1 MNKQA
6 MLALMETNTQTK
18 REKFIKTKK
27 NYKRAPLMP
36 VHLRVMVAVILGQI
50 ACGYALG
57 ISGTA
62 LSNAANYIQISDL
75 WTGLI
80 GAGALIG
87 LAGSLIIGRLSDKIG
102 RRRMLMIN
110 MYILAGLTL
119 LHLLTANLLLTF
131 IIRIGI
137 GLMIAVDYT
146 VGNALLTEWLP
157 KGEDSKRQSH
167 LLIYWTIGFILSYIA
182 GTFITGFGSYTW
194 QLILA
199 TGAIPAL
206 ITALFRSFFPL
217 PASPTWLASKGK
229 VKKASKVIRKHMG
242 KKWRLPK
249 RFLKKKKN
257 KQPKD
262 ISWRILFSKKYLR
275 RTLVGGIF
283 YACQAFSFFGISI
296 FLPILLQSMNVTDS
310 NISGIIYNGGMFVG
324 VLLGTFIFNK
334 ISRRAFLVGNFLTSA
349 ILIGILALV
358 PGLNSLVKLT
368 IFTIFAIILS
378 SGLVLD
384 YPYPTELFD
393 IKVRGTGVGT
403 CITISRFGAAAGTF
417 LLPVLTNVG
426 GAQLAMIVCGIV
438 LLFAFVVCLIWAPE
452 TSPKFIKKTENN

>member
-1 MNKQA
+1 
-6 MLALMETNTQTK
+6 
-18 REKFIKTKK
+18 
-27 NYKRAPLMP
+27 MP
-36 VHLRVMVAVILGQI
+36 VHLRVMIAVVLGQNSLWLCI
-50 ACGYALG
+50 RY
-57 ISGTA
+57 SGTA
-62 LSNAANYIQISDL
+62 LSNAAKYINISDL

-80 GAGALIG
+80 GAGSLIG
-87 LAGSLIIGRLSDKIG
+87 LAGSLLIRRLSDKIG
-102 RRRMLMIN
+102 RRKLLMIN

-146 VGNALLTEWLP
+146 VGNSLLTEWLP
-157 KGEDSKRQSH
+157 KGEGSKRQSH

-182 GTFITGFGSYTW
+182 GTLITGFGAYTW
-194 QLILA
+194 QVILA
-199 TGAIPAL
+199 TGAVPAI

-229 VKKASKVIRKHMG
+229 VKKANKIISKHMG
-242 KKWRLPK
+242 RKWRLPK
-249 RFLKKKKN
+249 RFMKKKK
-257 KQPKD
+257 KTPKN
-262 ISWRILFSKKYLR
+262 ISWAILFSKKYLR

-296 FLPILLQSMNVTDS
+296 FLPILLSSMNITDS
-310 NISGIIYNGGMFVG
+310 NISGIIYNGGMFVD
-324 VLLGTFIFNK
+324 VLF
-334 ISRRAFLVGNFLTSA
+334 
-349 ILIGILALV
+349 GILALV
-358 PGLNSLVKLT
+358 PGLNSMVKLT

-417 LLPVLTNVG
+417 LLSVLTNVG
-426 GAQLAMIVCGIV
+426 GAKLAMLVCAIV
-438 LLFAFVVCLIWAPE
+438 LLFAFIVCLIWAPE
-452 TSPKFIKKTENN
+452 TLPKFMKKEQKTE

>member
-1 MNKQA
+1 MDKQA
-6 MLALMETNTQTK
+6 VLALMENNTQTT
-18 REKFIKTKK
+18 REKIIKTKK

-36 VHLRVMVAVILGQI
+36 VHLRVMIAVVLGQI

-62 LSNAANYIQISDL
+62 LSNAAKYINISDL

-80 GAGALIG
+80 GAGSLIG
-87 LAGSLIIGRLSDKIG
+87 LAGSLLIGRLSDKIG
-102 RRRMLMIN
+102 RRKLLMIN

-182 GTFITGFGSYTW
+182 GTLITGFGAYTW
-194 QLILA
+194 QVILA
-199 TGAIPAL
+199 TGAVPAI

-229 VKKASKVIRKHMG
+229 VKKANKIISKHMG
-242 KKWRLPK
+242 RKWRLPK
-249 RFLKKKKN
+249 RFMKKKK
-257 KQPKD
+257 KTPKN
-262 ISWRILFSKKYLR
+262 ISWAILFSKKYLR

-296 FLPILLQSMNVTDS
+296 FLPILLSSMNITDS

-324 VLLGTFIFNK
+324 VLFGIFIFNR

-349 ILIGILALV
+349 VLIGILALV
-358 PGLNSLVKLT
+358 PGLDSMVKLT

-417 LLPVLTNVG
+417 LLPVLTNIG
-426 GAQLAMIVCGIV
+426 GAKLAMLVCAIV
-438 LLFAFVVCLIWAPE
+438 LLFAFIVCLIWAPE
-452 TSPKFIKKTENN
+452 TSPKFMKKEQKTE

>member
-1 MNKQA
+1 
-6 MLALMETNTQTK
+6 
-18 REKFIKTKK
+18 
-27 NYKRAPLMP
+27 MP
-36 VHLRVMVAVILGQI
+36 VHLRVMIAVVLGQI

-62 LSNAANYIQISDL
+62 LSNVAKYINISNL

-80 GAGALIG
+80 GAGSLIG
-87 LAGSLIIGRLSDKIG
+87 LAGSLLIG
-102 RRRMLMIN
+102 RRKLLMIN

-146 VGNALLTEWLP
+146 VGNSLLTEWLP
-157 KGEDSKRQSH
+157 KGEGSKRQSH

-182 GTFITGFGSYTW
+182 GTLITGFSAYTW
-194 QLILA
+194 QVILA
-199 TGAIPAL
+199 TGAVPAI

-229 VKKASKVIRKHMG
+229 VKKANKIISKHMG
-242 KKWRLPK
+242 RKWRLPK
-249 RFLKKKKN
+249 RFMKKKK
-257 KQPKD
+257 KTPKN
-262 ISWRILFSKKYLR
+262 ISWAILFSKKYLR

-296 FLPILLQSMNVTDS
+296 FLPILLSSMNITDS
-310 NISGIIYNGGMFVG
+310 NISGIIYNGGMFVDA
-324 VLLGTFIFNK
+324 LF
-334 ISRRAFLVGNFLTSA
+334 
-349 ILIGILALV
+349 GILALV
-358 PGLNSLVKLT
+358 PGLNSMVKLT

-417 LLPVLTNVG
+417 LLSVLTNVG
-426 GAQLAMIVCGIV
+426 GAKLAMLVCAIV
-438 LLFAFVVCLIWAPE
+438 LLFAFIVCLIWAPE
-452 TSPKFIKKTENN
+452 TLPKFMKKEQKTE

>member
-1 MNKQA
+1 MDKQA
-6 MLALMETNTQTK
+6 VLALMENNTQTT
-18 REKFIKTKK
+18 REKIIKTKK

-36 VHLRVMVAVILGQI
+36 VHLRVMIAVVLGQI

-62 LSNAANYIQISDL
+62 LSNAAKYINISDL

-80 GAGALIG
+80 GAGSLIG
-87 LAGSLIIGRLSDKIG
+87 LAGSLLIGRLFDKIG
-102 RRRMLMIN
+102 RRKLLMIN

-119 LHLLTANLLLTF
+119 LYLLTANLLLTF

-167 LLIYWTIGFILSYIA
+167 LLIYWIIGFILSYIA
-182 GTFITGFGSYTW
+182 GTLITGFGAYTW
-194 QLILA
+194 QVILA
-199 TGAIPAL
+199 TGAVPAI

-229 VKKASKVIRKHMG
+229 VKKANKIISKHMG
-242 KKWRLPK
+242 RKWRLPK
-249 RFLKKKKN
+249 RFMKKKK
-257 KQPKD
+257 KTPKN
-262 ISWRILFSKKYLR
+262 ISWAILFSKKYLR

-296 FLPILLQSMNVTDS
+296 FLPILLSSMNITDS

-324 VLLGTFIFNK
+324 VLF
-334 ISRRAFLVGNFLTSA
+334 
-349 ILIGILALV
+349 GILALV
-358 PGLNSLVKLT
+358 PGLNSMVKLT

-417 LLPVLTNVG
+417 LLSVLTNVG
-426 GAQLAMIVCGIV
+426 GAKLAMLVCAIV
-438 LLFAFVVCLIWAPE
+438 LLFAFIVCLIWAPE
-452 TSPKFIKKTENN
+452 TSPKFMKKEQKTE

>member
-1 MNKQA
+1 MDKQA
-6 MLALMETNTQTK
+6 LLALMENNTQTT
-18 REKFIKTKK
+18 REKIIKTKK

-36 VHLRVMVAVILGQI
+36 IHLRVMSAVVLGQI

-62 LSNAANYIQISDL
+62 LSNVAKYINISDL

-80 GAGALIG
+80 GAGSLIG
-87 LAGSLIIGRLSDKIG
+87 LAGSLLIGRLSDKIG
-102 RRRMLMIN
+102 RRKLLMIN
-110 MYILAGLTL
+110 MYIFAGLTL
-119 LHLLTANLLLTF
+119 FHLLTANLLLTF

-182 GTFITGFGSYTW
+182 GTLITGFGAYTW
-194 QLILA
+194 QVILA
-199 TGAIPAL
+199 TGAVPAI

-229 VKKASKVIRKHMG
+229 VKKANKIISKHMG
-242 KKWRLPK
+242 RKWRLPK
-249 RFLKKKKN
+249 RFMKKKK
-257 KQPKD
+257 KTPKN
-262 ISWRILFSKKYLR
+262 ISWAILFSKKYLR

-296 FLPILLQSMNVTDS
+296 FLPILLSSTNITDS

-324 VLLGTFIFNK
+324 VLFGIFIFNR

-349 ILIGILALV
+349 VLIGILALF
-358 PGLNSLVKLT
+358 PGLDSMVKLT

-417 LLPVLTNVG
+417 LLPVLTNIG
-426 GAQLAMIVCGIV
+426 GAKLAMLVCAIV
-438 LLFAFVVCLIWAPE
+438 LLFAFIVCLIWAPE
-452 TSPKFIKKTENN
+452 TSPKFMKKEQKTE

>member
-1 MNKQA
+1 MDKQA
-6 MLALMETNTQTK
+6 VLALMENNTQTT
-18 REKFIKTKK
+18 REKIIKTKK

-36 VHLRVMVAVILGQI
+36 VHLRVMIAVVLGQI

-62 LSNAANYIQISDL
+62 LSNAAKYINISDL

-80 GAGALIG
+80 GAGSLIG
-87 LAGSLIIGRLSDKIG
+87 LAGSLLIGRLSDKIG
-102 RRRMLMIN
+102 RRKLLMIN

-182 GTFITGFGSYTW
+182 GTLITGFGAYTW
-194 QLILA
+194 QVILA
-199 TGAIPAL
+199 TGAVPAI

-229 VKKASKVIRKHMG
+229 VKKANKIISNHMG
-242 KKWRLPK
+242 RKWRLPK
-249 RFLKKKKN
+249 RFMKKKK
-257 KQPKD
+257 KTPKN
-262 ISWRILFSKKYLR
+262 ISWAILFSKKYLR

-296 FLPILLQSMNVTDS
+296 FLPILLSSMNITDS

-324 VLLGTFIFNK
+324 VLFGIFIFNR

-349 ILIGILALV
+349 VLIGILALV
-358 PGLNSLVKLT
+358 PGLDSMVKLT

-417 LLPVLTNVG
+417 LLSVLTNVG
-426 GAQLAMIVCGIV
+426 GAKLAMLVCAIV
-438 LLFAFVVCLIWAPE
+438 LLFAFIVCLIWAPE
-452 TSPKFIKKTENN
+452 TSPKFMKKEQKTE

>member
-1 MNKQA
+1 
-6 MLALMETNTQTK
+6 MENNTQTT
-18 REKFIKTKK
+18 REKIIKTKT

-36 VHLRVMVAVILGQI
+36 IHLRVMIAVVLGQI

-62 LSNAANYIQISDL
+62 LSNVAKYINISDL

-80 GAGALIG
+80 GAGSLIG
-87 LAGSLIIGRLSDKIG
+87 LAGSLLIGRLSDKIG
-102 RRRMLMIN
+102 RRKLLMIN
-110 MYILAGLTL
+110 MYIFAGLTL

-182 GTFITGFGSYTW
+182 GTLITGFGAYTW
-194 QLILA
+194 QVILA
-199 TGAIPAL
+199 TGAVPAI

-229 VKKASKVIRKHMG
+229 VKKANKIISKHMG
-242 KKWRLPK
+242 RKWRLPK
-249 RFLKKKKN
+249 RFMKKKK
-257 KQPKD
+257 KTPKN
-262 ISWRILFSKKYLR
+262 ISWAILFSKKYLR

-296 FLPILLQSMNVTDS
+296 FLPILLSSMNITDS

-324 VLLGTFIFNK
+324 VLFGIFIFNR

-349 ILIGILALV
+349 VLIGILALV
-358 PGLNSLVKLT
+358 PGLDSMVKLT

-417 LLPVLTNVG
+417 LLPVLTNIG
-426 GAQLAMIVCGIV
+426 GAKLAMLVCAIV
-438 LLFAFVVCLIWAPE
+438 LLFAFIVCLIWAPE
-452 TSPKFIKKTENN
+452 TSPKFMKKEQKAE